1 MIIRNDGADY
11 RYSAIRMVTKLDFKA
26 INELENLRK
35 IQNYRDL
42 AVLDRLKEMDRSELS
57 ESTCRKLDGVIN
69 NWDMV
74 LKTADEYCE
83 IAKKNNIFVI
93 SVLDSEHYPYNWRGL
108 SGMPKVIYC
117 RGRKEMLRRMVIN
130 GAVAIVGSREAS
142 KYALFATESFATE
155 LSNKGIVVVS
165 GMASGVDRAA
175 HSSAVRHKGS
185 TVAVVPGGPER
196 IYPRENRDI
205 YEQIVC
211 EGLVISE
218 MPPGQNVLKQYFPAR
233 NRLIAGLGDCTLIME
248 AGEVSGT
255 LHTASFTAAQ
265 GKEVFVLPNSIY
277 FENAKGG
284 MKLLEDGGNV
294 LLNTDS
300 VIDSV
305 SQTQFF
311 KRIGDPYYFEY
322 LGETMANEEEIEQ
335 EFKADIYQL
344 RKRAEAAPEELDDDE
359 WKLLISDELSSGP
372 KNIDE
377 LCRALV
383 LPFYRISQLIIEMKL
398 VGWVTD
404 QCGKFSLTIR

>member
-1 MIIRNDGADY
+1 MCPRDDGADY

-26 INELENLRK
+26 INELENLGK
-35 IQNYRDL
+35 IKTYRDL
-42 AVLDRLKEMDRSELS
+42 TDLDFIKEMSRFDLS
-57 ESTCRKLDGVIN
+57 ESTCRKLDGVTG
-69 NWDMV
+69 NWDLV
-74 LKTADEYCE
+74 LKTADEYRN
-83 IAKKNNIFVI
+83 IAKRNNIFVV
-93 SVLDSEHYPYNWRGL
+93 SVLDSEFYPYNWRGL

-117 RGRKEMLRRMVIN
+117 RGRKELLRNMVLN

-175 HSSAVRHKGS
+175 HSAAVRHKGS
-185 TVAVVPGGPER
+185 TIAVVPGGPER

-300 VIDSV
+300 VIDSI
-305 SQTQFF
+305 SQAQLF
-311 KRIGDPYYFEY
+311 KRIGDPDYFEY
-322 LGETMANEEEIEQ
+322 LYESISDEEDCEQ
-335 EFKADIYQL
+335 EFKADIYGL
-344 RKRAEAAPEELDDDE
+344 RKQAEMCPEEIDDE
-359 WKLLISDELSSGP
+359 GWKLLISDELSSGP

-377 LCRALV
+377 LCRALT
-383 LPFYRISQLIIEMKL
+383 LPFYRISQLIVDMKL
-398 VGWVTD
+398 AGRVID
-404 QCGKFSLTIR
+404 QFGKFSLTIR

>member
-1 MIIRNDGADY
+1 MCLRDDGADY

-26 INELENLRK
+26 INELENLQK
-35 IQNYRDL
+35 IRNYRDL
-42 AVLDRLKEMDRSELS
+42 TVLDRLKEMDRSELS
-57 ESTCRKLDGVIN
+57 ESTCRKLDGVIGS
-69 NWDMV
+69 WDMV

-83 IAKKNNIFVI
+83 IAKKNNIFAI

-117 RGRKEMLRRMVIN
+117 RGRKELLRRMVIN

-211 EGLVISE
+211 EGLVIS
-218 MPPGQNVLKQYFPAR
+218 
-233 NRLIAGLGDCTLIME
+233 
-248 AGEVSGT
+248 
-255 LHTASFTAAQ
+255 
-265 GKEVFVLPNSIY
+265 FVLPNSIY

-305 SQTQFF
+305 SQAQFF
-311 KRIGDPYYFEY
+311 KRIGDPCYFDY

>member
-1 MIIRNDGADY
+1 MCPRDDGADY

-26 INELENLRK
+26 INELENLGK
-35 IQNYRDL
+35 IKTYRDL
-42 AVLDRLKEMDRSELS
+42 TDLGFIKEMSRFELS
-57 ESTCRKLDGVIN
+57 ESTCRKLDGVIG
-69 NWDMV
+69 NWDLV
-74 LKTADEYCE
+74 LKTADEYRN
-83 IAKKNNIFVI
+83 IAKRNNIFVV
-93 SVLDSEHYPYNWRGL
+93 SVLDSEFYPYNWRGL

-117 RGRKEMLRRMVIN
+117 RGRKELLRNMVLD

-175 HSSAVRHKGS
+175 HSAAVRHKGS
-185 TVAVVPGGPER
+185 TIAVVPGGPER

-300 VIDSV
+300 VIDSI
-305 SQTQFF
+305 SQAQLF
-311 KRIGDPYYFEY
+311 KRIGDPDYFEY
-322 LGETMANEEEIEQ
+322 LYESVSDDEDCEQ
-335 EFKADIYQL
+335 EFKAVIFEL
-344 RKRAEAAPEELDDDE
+344 RKKTEMCPEEVDDND

-377 LCRALV
+377 LCRALA
-383 LPFYRISQLIIEMKL
+383 LPFYRISQLIVDMKL
-398 VGWVTD
+398 AGRVID

>member
-1 MIIRNDGADY
+1 
-11 RYSAIRMVTKLDFKA
+11 
-26 INELENLRK
+26 
-35 IQNYRDL
+35 
-42 AVLDRLKEMDRSELS
+42 
-57 ESTCRKLDGVIN
+57 
-69 NWDMV
+69 
-74 LKTADEYCE
+74 
-83 IAKKNNIFVI
+83 
-93 SVLDSEHYPYNWRGL
+93 
-108 SGMPKVIYC
+108 
-117 RGRKEMLRRMVIN
+117 
-130 GAVAIVGSREAS
+130 
-142 KYALFATESFATE
+142 
-155 LSNKGIVVVS
+155 
-165 GMASGVDRAA
+165 
-175 HSSAVRHKGS
+175 
-185 TVAVVPGGPER
+185 
-196 IYPRENRDI
+196 
-205 YEQIVC
+205 
-211 EGLVISE
+211 
-218 MPPGQNVLKQYFPAR
+218 
-233 NRLIAGLGDCTLIME
+233 ME

-305 SQTQFF
+305 SQAQFF

>member
-1 MIIRNDGADY
+1 ME
-11 RYSAIRMVTKLDFKA
+11 
-26 INELENLRK
+26 ELEPFYGAALARCPGIGGSRLQNLVAALGSARAVWEAAPADWQVPDFGK
-35 IQNYRDL
+35 TLIQRLAEFRREKKDL
-42 AVLDRLKEMDRSELS
+42 PQKLHEECHKLGIRLLTIWDEDYPTMLKEIYDAPAILYVKGSIQQEAKRIAMVGA
-57 ESTCRKLDGVIN
+57 RKFTPYGEGV
-69 NWDMV
+69 
-74 LKTADEYCE
+74 
-83 IAKKNNIFVI
+83 AKSFGA
-93 SVLDSEHYPYNWRGL
+93 GL
-108 SGMPKVIYC
+108 AKAG
-117 RGRKEMLRRMVIN
+117 L
-130 GAVAIVGSREAS
+130 
-142 KYALFATESFATE
+142 T
-155 LSNKGIVVVS
+155 VVS
-165 GMASGVDRAA
+165 GGARGIDTAS
-175 HSSAVRHKGS
+175 HKGALQVPGGR
-185 TVAVVPGGPER
+185 TVAVLGCGVDVAYPPENRRLFHNIVDGGGALLSEYVPGT
-196 IYPRENRDI
+196 
-205 YEQIVC
+205 
-211 EGLVISE
+211 
-218 MPPGQNVLKQYFPAR
+218 PPLPAYFPAR

-305 SQTQFF
+305 SQAQFF

>member
-1 MIIRNDGADY
+1 MFIKDYASDY

-26 INELENLRK
+26 INELENLHK
-35 IQNYRDL
+35 IKNYREL
-42 AVLDRLKEMDRSELS
+42 ADLDRIKEMDRFELS

-69 NWDMV
+69 SWDLV
-74 LKTADEYCE
+74 LKTADEYRE

-93 SVLDSEHYPYNWRGL
+93 SVLDSEFYPYNWRGL

-117 RGRKEMLRRMVIN
+117 RGRKEILRNLVLN

-175 HSSAVRHKGS
+175 HSAAVRHKGS

-211 EGLVISE
+211 DGLVISE

-294 LLNTDS
+294 LISPDS
-300 VIDSV
+300 VIDSI
-305 SQTQFF
+305 SQAQIF
-311 KRIGDPYYFEY
+311 KRIGDPYFFEGLY
-322 LGETMANEEEIEQ
+322 ESISEKEAFEQ
-335 EFKADIYQL
+335 KAKADIDDL
-344 RKRAEAAPEELDDDE
+344 RKQAEMFPEEVGDAQ

-377 LCRALV
+377 LCRALA
-383 LPFYRISQLIIEMKL
+383 LPFYRISQLLVDMKL
-398 VGWVTD
+398 EGWITD
-404 QCGKFSLTIR
+404 QCGKFSLTIC

>member
-1 MIIRNDGADY
+1 MNPRDDGADY

-26 INELENLRK
+26 INELENLKK
-35 IQNYRDL
+35 IKTYRDL
-42 AVLDRLKEMDRSELS
+42 TDLDYIKEMDRFELS
-57 ESTCRKLDGVIN
+57 ESTCRKLDGVTG
-69 NWDMV
+69 NWDLV
-74 LKTADEYCE
+74 LKTADEYRN
-83 IAKKNNIFVI
+83 IAKRNNIFVV
-93 SVLDSEHYPYNWRGL
+93 SVLDSEFYPYNWRGL

-117 RGRKEMLRRMVIN
+117 RGRKELLRNMVLD

-175 HSSAVRHKGS
+175 HSAAVRHKGS
-185 TVAVVPGGPER
+185 TIAVVPGGPER

-300 VIDSV
+300 VIDSI
-305 SQTQFF
+305 SQAHLF
-311 KRIGDPYYFEY
+311 KRIGDPDYFEY
-322 LGETMANEEEIEQ
+322 LYESISDEEDCEQ
-335 EFKADIYQL
+335 EFKADIYEL
-344 RKRAEAAPEELDDDE
+344 RKKAEMFPEEVDDND

-377 LCRALV
+377 LCRALA
-383 LPFYRISQLIIEMKL
+383 LPFYRISQLIVDMKL
-398 VGWVTD
+398 AGRVID